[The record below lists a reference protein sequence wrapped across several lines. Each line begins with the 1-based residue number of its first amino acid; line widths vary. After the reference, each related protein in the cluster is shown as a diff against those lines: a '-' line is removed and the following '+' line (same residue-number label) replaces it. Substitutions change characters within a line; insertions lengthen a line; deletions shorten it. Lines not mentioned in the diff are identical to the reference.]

1 MGTRVALNHQTS
13 YKYERRI
20 TLGPQ
25 VVRLRPAPH
34 CRTPISSYSLKVKP
48 AKHFTNWQQDPL
60 GNRLAR
66 LVFPEPTDEFTVEV
80 DLIAELSAI
89 NPFDF
94 FLDPYAEKYPFKYP
108 VELARD
114 LEPYL
119 KPALAGPLM
128 ANLLASISKTPRA
141 TVGFLMDLN
150 RLVCEEIAYETRMQE
165 GIQSPEET
173 LEIGRGSC
181 RDSGWLLVQ
190 ILRQLGLAGR
200 FVSGYLIQ
208 LASEKNKTD
217 TADLHAWAEV
227 FLPGAGWIGLDP
239 TSGLLA
245 GEGHIPLACTPDA
258 RDAAP
263 ITGTIE
269 KAKVDFSFSMKVERL
284 TEAPQFT
291 EPLQDRE
298 WAQVQTV
305 AQKIDDDLKA
315 ADVRLTMG
323 GEPTFVGADDPDSPQ
338 WNIAALGPEKRQL
351 AENLIRG
358 LREKMAPGAMLHF
371 GQGKWYPGEPLPRWA
386 LQCYWRADGVPL
398 WENIE
403 LIARSEMDYGF
414 KREDARQFMEG
425 LSRRLEVSAADILPA
440 YEDTVYYLWRERK
453 LPVNLDVKDS
463 KLENPREREELLRV
477 FERGLMEPVGYVLPL
492 RRRQRKWRTYW
503 SSQHWF
509 LRPDRLLLVNGDS
522 PIGYRLPLDSLPWV
536 EPDEIEYD
544 HEPDPFA
551 AREKLPPQ
559 PARKPE
565 LFDRS
570 PAEDPLPA
578 APQRGK
584 SAGETIRPALSVEVR
599 QGRLHVFLPYAPK
612 LADYLDLIA
621 AVEDTCAHFK
631 KPVWLE
637 GYAPPYDPRLKS
649 FSVTPDPGVIE
660 VNLPPAANWNEL
672 EKINQIVFA
681 EAAANHLTAQ
691 KFAQDGRHTATG
703 GGNHIVIGGPTAADS
718 PLLRRPDLLRSMVAF
733 WQNHP
738 SLSYLFSGAF
748 VGPTSQYPRID
759 EARMD
764 SLYEMEIAFSQLPSA
779 ECAPWLVDRLFRNL
793 LVDMTGNTH
802 RAEFCIDKLYPPQGS
817 GSRLG
822 LLELRAFEMAP
833 QVRMA
838 LLQSLLIRAL
848 VAMFWKQPYKNGL
861 VRWGTALHD
870 RFLLPYFVR
879 QDFEDLMATI
889 NAAGYALSADWFLP
903 QWEFRFP
910 KLGAITLGAIK
921 LELRQALEPWNVL
934 GEEASGGATARNVDA
949 SLDRLQVKASALT
962 EGRYAIVCNG
972 RRVPLHPT
980 GVTGEGVA
988 GVRFRAWH
996 PVTCLHPTIP
1006 VHAPL
1011 VFDILDLWNGR
1022 SIGGCTYHVVH
1033 PGGRNYKARPVNAG
1047 EAESRR
1053 QERFQNFG
1061 HTPGPMAPPPEEKN
1075 PTLPMTLDLRWS
1087 TSGQVNRANAA
1098 DAP

>member
-1 MGTRVALNHQTS
+1 MGTRVALNHQTN

-34 CRTPISSYSLKVKP
+34 CRTPISSYSLSIKP
-48 AKHFTNWQQDPL
+48 AKHFINWQQDPL

-66 LVFPEPTDEFTVEV
+66 LVFPEPTDEFAVEV
-80 DLIAELSAI
+80 DLIAELTAV

-94 FLDPYAEKYPFKYP
+94 FLEPYAEQYPFKYP
-108 VELARD
+108 PELARD

-119 KPALAGPLM
+119 KTALPGALM
-128 ANLLASISKTPRA
+128 ANLLGSISRTPRA
-141 TVGFLMDLN
+141 TVGFLVDLN
-150 RLVCEEIAYETRMQE
+150 QTVFEEIEYETRMEE
-165 GIQSPEET
+165 GIQTPEET
-173 LEIGRGSC
+173 LEKGRGSC

-190 ILRQLGLAGR
+190 VLRQLGLAAR

-208 LASEKNKTD
+208 LASDKNKTD

-227 FLPGAGWIGLDP
+227 YLPGAGWIGLDP

-258 RDAAP
+258 SDAAP
-263 ITGTIE
+263 ITGTVE
-269 KAKVDFSFSMKVERL
+269 KAKVDFTFSMKVERL
-284 TEAPQFT
+284 AEAQQFAA
-291 EPLQDRE
+291 PIQDIA
-298 WAQVQTV
+298 WTQAQSV
-305 AQKIDDDLKA
+305 ARKIDEDLKA
-315 ADVRLTMG
+315 TDARLTMG
-323 GEPTFVGADDPDSPQ
+323 GEPTFVGVDDPDSPQ
-338 WNIAALGPEKRQL
+338 WNSMALGPEKRKI
-351 AENLIRG
+351 AESLIWG
-358 LREKMAPGAMLHF
+358 LREKMAPGAMLHY

-386 LQCYWRADGVPL
+386 LQCCWRADGVPV
-398 WENIE
+398 WENID
-403 LIARSEMDYGF
+403 LIAKSEKDYGF
-414 KREDARQFMEG
+414 KNEDAKQFMEA
-425 LSRRLEVSAADILPA
+425 LARRLEVSASNILAA
-440 YEDTVYYLWRERK
+440 YEDTVYYMWRERK
-453 LPVNLDVKDS
+453 LPANLDVTDS
-463 KLENPREREELLRV
+463 KLADPRGREELLRV
-477 FERGLMEPVGYVLPL
+477 FERGLLEPVGYVLPL
-492 RRRQRKWRTYW
+492 RRRQLKWRTYW

-509 LRPDRLLLVNGDS
+509 TRPERLLLVNGDS
-522 PIGYRLPLDSLPWV
+522 PVGYRLPLDSLPWV

-551 AREKLPPQ
+551 AREKLPAQ

-565 LFDRS
+565 LFDKTPKEDPQ
-570 PAEDPLPA
+570 PAE
-578 APQRGK
+578 PQRGK
-584 SAGETIRPALSVEVR
+584 SAGETIRPALSIEVR

-621 AVEDTCAHFK
+621 AVEDTCAHLK

-637 GYAPPYDPRLKS
+637 GYQPPSDPRLKS

-660 VNLPPAANWNEL
+660 VNLPPAASWDEL
-672 EKINQIVFA
+672 EKINETVFTEA
-681 EAAANHLTAQ
+681 EANHLTAQ

-718 PLLRRPDLLRSMVAF
+718 PLLRRPELLRSMVTF

-738 SLSYLFSGAF
+738 ALSYLFSGVF
-748 VGPTSQYPRID
+748 IGPTSQYPRID

-764 SLYEMEIAFSQLPSA
+764 SLYEMEIAFSQIPSGD
-779 ECAPWLVDRLFRNL
+779 CAPWLVDRLFRNL

-833 QVRMA
+833 QVRMS

-848 VAMFWKQPYKNGL
+848 VAAFWKTPYKNTL

-879 QDFEDLMATI
+879 EDFQEVSAFLHE
-889 NAAGYALSADWFLP
+889 AGYAVSAEWFTP

-910 KLGAITLGAIK
+910 KVGAITVGSVE
-921 LELRQALEPWNVL
+921 LELRQALEPWHVL
-934 GEEASGGATARNVDA
+934 GEEASGGNTARNVDS
-949 SLDRLQVKASALT
+949 SLDRLQIKASNLT

-980 GVTGEGVA
+980 GVPGEGVA

-996 PVTCLHPTIP
+996 PVTCLHPTIS

-1033 PGGRNYKARPVNAG
+1033 PGGRNYTARPINAA

-1053 QERFQNFG
+1053 QERFQSFG
-1061 HTPGPMAPPPEEKN
+1061 HTPGPMTAPPEEKN
-1075 PTLPMTLDLRWS
+1075 PSLPMTLDLRWP
-1087 TSGQVNRANAA
+1087 TSGQTNRPTAA
-1098 DAP
+1098 DAK